1 MTFLKG
7 VNHVAT
13 ITGDLDRLADFYGR
27 IFDSPKVIEI
37 QIPRL
42 GRHAFISIGGPATL
56 HVWEVDGTDPGDF
69 GNDIFHRG
77 RVDHFALEA
86 KTYDDFEELRR
97 RLIDEGATQGEVND
111 FGVSLSF
118 SFTDPDGT
126 WAEVAWWKDGVNPP
140 DLDPAAFKDPI
151 AAQVR
156 MASDV

>member
-1 MTFLKG
+1 MSFLQG

-27 IFDSPKVIEI
+27 IFDSPPMIEI

-69 GNDIFHRG
+69 GSDIFRRG

-86 KTYDDFEELRR
+86 KTLEDFEELRK

-126 WAEVAWWKDGVNPP
+126 WAEMAWWKDGVNPS
-140 DLDPAAFKDPI
+140 DLDPAAFQDPI
-151 AAQVR
+151 AAKVG
-156 MASDV
+156 MASDD